1 MYTKLLQYTASAGW
15 SEPAPPGWDGERTI
29 GLVFAAPHYIDD
41 PQPLLSLTRAMPQ
54 VRWLG
59 CSSAG
64 EIGGAHL
71 ADGSIQ
77 VCMIRLERSDAR
89 LVSAPIAAADR
100 GRATGLQLA
109 HALSDPSLRGVIVL
123 SDGLQ
128 ISGADLASGLVS
140 ALGDAIPITGGL
152 AGDGLALARTW
163 VLVDGAPRTG
173 FVSALG
179 LYGDAIHITSSACGG
194 WAPFG
199 PTRRITRSRHNVLYE
214 LDGRPALTLYKE
226 YLGEL
231 AAELPAS
238 GIRFPLEISQDQG
251 HTNLIR
257 TVIGVDEVERSITF
271 TGDVPEGATARLMRA
286 TVERL
291 LDGAQEAYDAL
302 AAPDLTGP
310 ACALAISCVGRRVAM
325 GQRADEELDGVTS
338 LGAGVAQIGF
348 YSYGELSPAQA
359 GAGGCA
365 LHNQT
370 MTLTMLREGQDLG

>member
-1 MYTKLLQYTASAGW
+1 
-15 SEPAPPGWDGERTI
+15 
-29 GLVFAAPHYIDD
+29 
-41 PQPLLSLTRAMPQ
+41 
-54 VRWLG
+54 
-59 CSSAG
+59 
-64 EIGGAHL
+64 
-71 ADGSIQ
+71 
-77 VCMIRLERSDAR
+77 
-89 LVSAPIAAADR
+89 
-100 GRATGLQLA
+100 
-109 HALSDPSLRGVIVL
+109 VIVL

-163 VLVDGAPRTG
+163 VLVDGAPRAG

-199 PTRRITRSRHNVLYE
+199 PTRRITRARHNVLYE
-214 LDGRPALTLYKE
+214 LDGRPALTLYKD

-231 AAELPAS
+231 AAELPSS

-257 TVIGVDEVERSITF
+257 TVIGVDEIEQSITF

-291 LDGAQEAYDAL
+291 VDGAQDAYDAL
-302 AAPDLTGP
+302 AAPAPGP
-310 ACALAISCVGRRVAM
+310 ACALAISCVGRRIAM
-325 GQRADEELDGVTS
+325 GQRTDEELDGVTS

-370 MTLTMLREGQDLG
+370 MTLTVLREDQDLG